1 MEGHSAVHIA
11 APYQIT
17 KYDPGLEELE
27 LLPEDDG
34 TAALRTHST
43 SSHDPLPRPSQDEIG
58 EEEQLSFLP
67 RTPHASM
74 LHSQT
79 Y

>member
-17 KYDPGLEELE
+17 RYDPGLEELE

-34 TAALRTHST
+34 LAALRSLST

-58 EEEQLSFLP
+58 EEEQLTFLQ
-67 RTPHASM
+67 RTPHAPM